1 MWKCSCSRRKTRILR
16 SGMCPL
22 RAPGD
27 MQRRPLPTRFH
38 SGLWY
43 RAAVDPAT
51 CSWDG
56 DNHMELRRRDPAAG
70 RHLLMP
76 CSHSGVHPLEWLK
89 HKVSGWIT
97 FRHGDGGNFAASA
110 SLFQCVVI
118 YADKTGDVQPLSSK
132 SWHSSN
138 ISDEELKQ
146 FIGNSWQKNDVQV
159 PASPALLSLSI
170 QLCDYW
176 SKGLYVLW
184 QKNCEN
190 NPSQDTFFKLLV

>member
-1 MWKCSCSRRKTRILR
+1 MWKCSCNRRKTRILQ

-27 MQRRPLPTRFH
+27 MMQRRPLLTRFH

-51 CSWDG
+51 CSCDG

-76 CSHSGVHPLEWLK
+76 CRHSGVHPLEWLK

-97 FRHGDGGNFAASA
+97 FRHGDGGNFLPLLRCFSVWW
-110 SLFQCVVI
+110 F
-118 YADKTGDVQPLSSK
+118 KTGDVQPFSSK

-146 FIGNSWQKNDVQV
+146 FIGNSWQKMTFKF
-159 PASPALLSLSI
+159 LLLQHFYHCQSS
-170 QLCDYW
+170 
-176 SKGLYVLW
+176 YVIIFVI
-184 QKNCEN
+184 KRFNTCSVAENREN